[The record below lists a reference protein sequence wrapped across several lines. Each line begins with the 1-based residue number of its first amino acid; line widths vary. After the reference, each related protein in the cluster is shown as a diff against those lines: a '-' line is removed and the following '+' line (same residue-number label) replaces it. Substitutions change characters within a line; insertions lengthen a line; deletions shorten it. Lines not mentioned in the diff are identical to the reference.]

1 MSWEHLRDQTPRAA
15 KQHQCFLCG
24 RGILVGERHVVR
36 TGILDGGLDTFRMHS
51 RCEAITSEWDDT
63 DWECFSPV
71 DRRPA

>member
-1 MSWEHLRDQTPRAA
+1 
-15 KQHQCFLCG
+15 
-24 RGILVGERHVVR
+24 LVGERHVVR